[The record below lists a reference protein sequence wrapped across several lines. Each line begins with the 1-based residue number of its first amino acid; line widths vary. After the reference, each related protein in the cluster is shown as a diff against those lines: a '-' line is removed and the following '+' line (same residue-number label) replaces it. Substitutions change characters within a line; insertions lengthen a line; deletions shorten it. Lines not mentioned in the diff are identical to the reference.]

1 MIGSVM
7 YYYAYEF
14 DKKGRR
20 VMIGLSFEETQ
31 EYELLEA
38 QLPMYATEL
47 RWLELFNKHENA
59 RNVLSKQKQ
68 LELL

>member
-1 MIGSVM
+1 VYS
-7 YYYAYEF
+7 YAYEF
-14 DKKGRR
+14 DNKGRR

-31 EYELLEA
+31 EFELLEA

-47 RWLELFNKHENA
+47 RWLELFNKHDRA
-59 RNVLSKQKQ
+59 RNSLSTHKQ